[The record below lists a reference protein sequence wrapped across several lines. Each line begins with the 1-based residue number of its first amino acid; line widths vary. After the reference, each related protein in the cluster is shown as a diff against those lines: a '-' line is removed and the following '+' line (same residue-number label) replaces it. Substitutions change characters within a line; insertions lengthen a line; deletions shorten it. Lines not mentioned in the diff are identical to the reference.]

1 MQPVSYHDGVM
12 EEPAKPYPGG
22 PRSQRVRT
30 IDSVMPIVVFVVL
43 NRFAGLGWAVLGA
56 TAWSMKAAISRHR
69 HGEGVGW
76 YLPVL
81 VVYLVARGA
90 IGIITDSEAVYF
102 GIGIGTKALIGA
114 ALVGTVVV
122 GRPFLGRVLHLAI
135 PLDAETMAHPTYLRV
150 VSRLTVALGLY
161 QFLTSAWDIWLFNQT
176 SADGYVVI
184 RAVVGWPVGMV
195 MSLLGFWYFDRA
207 LRAVEGFPGLLA
219 LLDPDLA
226 GEDGPN

>member
-1 MQPVSYHDGVM
+1 
-12 EEPAKPYPGG
+12 
-22 PRSQRVRT
+22 
-30 IDSVMPIVVFVVL
+30 
-43 NRFAGLGWAVLGA
+43 
-56 TAWSMKAAISRHR
+56 
-69 HGEGVGW
+69 
-76 YLPVL
+76 
-81 VVYLVARGA
+81 
-90 IGIITDSEAVYF
+90 
-102 GIGIGTKALIGA
+102 
-114 ALVGTVVV
+114 
-122 GRPFLGRVLHLAI
+122 
-135 PLDAETMAHPTYLRV
+135 LRV